1 MRPPTEAAL
10 LLGDFFIS
18 QEAAKPRHRREAPSC
33 VVEYFARPAP
43 SLSASFSLVGGENHR
58 IGLVAPGQCQNTVNF
73 KRSPLRTSVRRLFA
87 AVSPDGLPVRYLSSE
102 TEVRSSQLM

>member
-73 KRSPLRTSVRRLFA
+73 KRSPLRACRQETLRRGFSRRFA
-87 AVSPDGLPVRYLSSE
+87 GAVPK
-102 TEVRSSQLM
+102 